1 MGKIPWR
8 RKWQPTPVFLPGE
21 FHGQRSL
28 AGYSPWGHKELDT
41 TEQVILSC
49 ISKMLLINCKI
60 FHHCLK
66 DLSEIRTHLGFTVSP
81 PPTTNLQIIF
91 LDNLE
96 NGQIASEI
104 SHDASWYCCRRVNKP
119 KPSTFTLPI
128 TIDVWD
134 PEAFRNL
141 SRSWRL
147 SAAFTVSNT
156 IPPAHVSLHHASAW
170 CKAQPS
176 AIRGLAIVHILQSSG
191 SAPLPHIPVK
201 LLPGPH

>member
-1 MGKIPWR
+1 MMGQIPWR

-49 ISKMLLINCKI
+49 ISKVLLINCKI
-60 FHHCLK
+60 FHHCLI

-81 PPTTNLQIIF
+81 PNLQINF

-104 SHDASWYCCRRVNKP
+104 SHDAS
-119 KPSTFTLPI
+119 
-128 TIDVWD
+128 
-134 PEAFRNL
+134 
-141 SRSWRL
+141 
-147 SAAFTVSNT
+147 
-156 IPPAHVSLHHASAW
+156 
-170 CKAQPS
+170 
-176 AIRGLAIVHILQSSG
+176 
-191 SAPLPHIPVK
+191 
-201 LLPGPH
+201 